1 MEQKAK
7 ELYEKTQA
15 DCKAVADREIARKNA
30 HIEQAREILRNEYYT
45 FRYGA
50 EQADK
55 YLLGEQHRLAER

>member
-15 DCKAVADREIARKNA
+15 DCKAFADREIAKINA
-30 HIEQAREILRNEYYT
+30 R
-45 FRYGA
+45 A

-55 YLLGEQHRLAER
+55 YLLGE

>member
-30 HIEQAREILRNEYYT
+30 HSEQVNEYLRSEYYRL
-45 FRYGA
+45 RYGA

-55 YLLGEQHRLAER
+55 FLLSE